1 MKVNEDGHYFFLLE
15 EAEKNNASLLA
26 KVSEYKT
33 LFQTLAEE
41 NTLAVLLFLYQ
52 RKDIGFTCELLAD
65 KLGHPIEQVKKS
77 RREFPVKKYEVLLD
91 RSIKLEAIPKKV
103 EEFFLKQ
110 GKRCEYIESFLLPQ
124 YLIDGNPYEFSI
136 CSFGKYTRVVLRQR

>member
-1 MKVNEDGHYFFLLE
+1 MAEQEYYSRILQNGGMTEMKVNEDGHYFFLLE

-52 RKDIGFTCELLAD
+52 RK
-65 KLGHPIEQVKKS
+65 
-77 RREFPVKKYEVLLD
+77 
-91 RSIKLEAIPKKV
+91 
-103 EEFFLKQ
+103 
-110 GKRCEYIESFLLPQ
+110 
-124 YLIDGNPYEFSI
+124 
-136 CSFGKYTRVVLRQR
+136 